1 MIDRRR
7 ENRRS
12 AQREAGDAEWTRQLE
27 SLPEEVRPDRDL
39 WPSIAA
45 RLAPRPVPWWR
56 KLWPETPTCDYAAKR
71 NTS

>member
-7 ENRRS
+7 QDRRR